1 VYDYYGESD
10 MENCFYDESVVGK
23 HYVEAKPSKSKEVR
37 IG

>member
-1 VYDYYGESD
+1 MYDYYGESD

-23 HYVEAKPSKSKEVR
+23 HYVEAKPSNSKEVR